1 MRRYS
6 HMQTFLLYAVLLLLM
21 VAFLFPLLWMI
32 VSSFKNEAQIFADLR
47 SFKAFIPTSF
57 SLVNYRQVFTRIPFL
72 HYMWTS
78 VLYVTLIMLFGL
90 LVNALAAYAFARM
103 EFKGRDVLF
112 SVVVALI
119 IVPFESVLLPL
130 YIVVDKFGWL
140 NSYTGLIVPFIAN
153 AFNIFMFRQ
162 FFLNLPRELEE
173 SARMDGASTLR
184 IFFQIVVPVSKPVFT
199 TVGIL
204 TFITH
209 WGDFMWPLIM
219 TTDDRVRPLQ
229 VGMQFF
235 FHQPP
240 VQYGQVMAALTMATL
255 PLLFVFIFF
264 QRYIIQGIAQSGMKN

>member
-1 MRRYS
+1 MHRYS
-6 HMQTFLLYAVLLLLM
+6 RMQTILLYIVLLLLAT
-21 VAFLFPLLWMI
+21 AFLFPLLWMI

-47 SFKAFIPTSF
+47 SFKAFVPTSF
-57 SLVNYRQVFTRIPFL
+57 SLENYHQVFARIPFL
-72 HYMWTS
+72 HYVWTS

-112 SVVVALI
+112 AIVVALI
-119 IVPFESVLLPL
+119 IVPFESILLPL
-130 YIVVDKFGWL
+130 YIVVDEFGWL

-173 SARMDGASTLR
+173 SARIDGASTLR

-255 PLLFVFIFF
+255 PLLIVFIFF